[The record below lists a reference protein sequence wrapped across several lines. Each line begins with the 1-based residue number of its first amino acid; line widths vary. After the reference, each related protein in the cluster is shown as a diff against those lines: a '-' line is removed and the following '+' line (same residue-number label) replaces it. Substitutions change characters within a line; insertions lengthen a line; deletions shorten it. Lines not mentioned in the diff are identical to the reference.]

1 MIITSKKKV
10 LIPLIFV
17 HIPKSAGGSV
27 KDYFDYSEANIPN
40 KFKTGHKTIRE
51 IKELISD
58 RANFRDYFK
67 FVIFR
72 NPWDRML
79 SNFNYRL
86 SMVDQT
92 NDPYWKSIKKKN
104 FSFNDWV
111 KKLTNEVGIKE
122 LEKHNSYF
130 SYININDNIAV
141 DYIINFHN
149 LNEDFK
155 LIKRISKIRHNLK
168 NNSKSSHKA
177 KHKNFKHYYN
187 SKSID
192 LVEKIHKKDIELFK
206 FSFDNYKSANLKKYC
221 SLNKLRGIL

>member
-27 KDYFDYSEANIPN
+27 KDYFDYSD
-40 KFKTGHKTIRE
+40 KFKTGHKTIGE

-58 RANFRDYFK
+58 RVKFRDYFK

-86 SMVDQT
+86 SNVDRS
-92 NDPYWKSIKKKN
+92 NDSYWKNIKKKN

-111 KKLTNEVGIKE
+111 KKVTDEVGIKE
-122 LEKHNSYF
+122 LKKHNSYF
-130 SYININDNIAV
+130 SYININNNIVV

-149 LNEDFK
+149 LNKDFK
-155 LIKRISKIRHNLK
+155 IIKKISKIRRNLESAGI
-168 NNSKSSHKA
+168 NSHKA
-177 KHKNFKHYYN
+177 SHKNFKHYYN

-192 LVEKIHKKDIELFK
+192 LVEKIHKKDIELFE
-206 FSFDNYKSANLKKYC
+206 FSFDNYKNANIEKYFN
-221 SLNKLRGIL
+221 LNKIRGIL

>member
-27 KDYFDYSEANIPN
+27 KDYFDYSD
-40 KFKTGHKTIRE
+40 KFKTGHKTIGE

-58 RANFRDYFK
+58 RVKFRNYFK

-86 SMVDQT
+86 SNVDRS
-92 NDPYWKSIKKKN
+92 NDSYWKNIKKKN

-111 KKLTNEVGIKE
+111 KKVTDEVGIKE
-122 LEKHNSYF
+122 LKKHNSYF
-130 SYININDNIAV
+130 IYININNKIVV

-149 LNEDFK
+149 LNKDFK
-155 LIKRISKIRHNLK
+155 IIKKISKIRRNLESTGI
-168 NNSKSSHKA
+168 NSHKA
-177 KHKNFKHYYN
+177 SHKNFKHYYN

-206 FSFDNYKSANLKKYC
+206 FSFDDYKSANLKKYC

>member
-17 HIPKSAGGSV
+17 HIPKTAGGSV
-27 KDYFDYSEANIPN
+27 KHYFDYSD
-40 KFKTGHKTIRE
+40 KFKTGHKTIGE

-58 RANFRDYFK
+58 RVNFRDYFK

-92 NDPYWKSIKKKN
+92 NDPYWKSIKNKN

-111 KKLTNEVGIKE
+111 KKVTDEVGIKK
-122 LEKHNSYF
+122 LKKHNSYF
-130 SYININDNIAV
+130 SYININSNIV
-141 DYIINFHN
+141 VYYIINFHN

-155 LIKRISKIRHNLK
+155 VIKKISNIKIRKKLESNHGN
-168 NNSKSSHKA
+168 SHKA

-206 FSFDNYKSANLKKYC
+206 FSFDDYKSANLKKYC
-221 SLNKLRGIL
+221 NLNKLKGII

>member
-27 KDYFDYSEANIPN
+27 KDYFDYSD
-40 KFKTGHKTIRE
+40 KFKTGHKTIGE

-58 RANFRDYFK
+58 RVKFRNYFK

-86 SMVDQT
+86 SNVDRS
-92 NDPYWKSIKKKN
+92 NDSYWKNIKKKN

-111 KKLTNEVGIKE
+111 KKVTDEVGIKE
-122 LEKHNSYF
+122 LKKHNSYF
-130 SYININDNIAV
+130 SYININNNIVV

-149 LNEDFK
+149 LNKDFK
-155 LIKRISKIRHNLK
+155 IIKKISKTRLDLEANGK
-168 NNSKSSHKA
+168 NSHKA
-177 KHKNFKHYYN
+177 SHKNFKHYYN

-206 FSFDNYKSANLKKYC
+206 FSFDDYKSANLKKYC

>member
-27 KDYFDYSEANIPN
+27 KDYFDYSD
-40 KFKTGHKTIRE
+40 KFKTGHKTIGE

-58 RANFRDYFK
+58 RVKFRNYFK

-86 SMVDQT
+86 SNVDRS
-92 NDPYWKSIKKKN
+92 NDSYWKNIKKKN

-111 KKLTNEVGIKE
+111 KKVTDEVGIKE
-122 LEKHNSYF
+122 LKKHNSYF
-130 SYININDNIAV
+130 SYININNKIVV

-149 LNEDFK
+149 LNKDFK
-155 LIKRISKIRHNLK
+155 IIKKISKIRRNLESTGI
-168 NNSKSSHKA
+168 NSHKA
-177 KHKNFKHYYN
+177 SHKNFKHYYN

-206 FSFDNYKSANLKKYC
+206 FSFDDYKSANLKKYC